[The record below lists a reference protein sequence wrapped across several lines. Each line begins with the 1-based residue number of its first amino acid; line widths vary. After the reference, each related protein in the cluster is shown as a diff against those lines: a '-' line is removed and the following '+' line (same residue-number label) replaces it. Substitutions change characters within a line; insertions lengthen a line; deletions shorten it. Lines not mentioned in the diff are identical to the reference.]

1 MTEDDLTGNSSA
13 LTGDRTAAVLAPPQR
28 RRRRRLFRREKRYN
42 RRIRWLRL
50 LALLVPT
57 CFLALISMVFGMVL
71 AVEPQIGPLVQSLKT
86 HYTEGTNSVLLS
98 APPDQQQIATL
109 TDHEQFFLKPKD
121 VPLTSLIAEAVIS
134 VEDKR
139 FLSEPAVD
147 YRGVARALVAD
158 VFGSGGTQGGST
170 ITEQFVKT
178 ALGQGLPQDR
188 TIVEK
193 VKEAFT
199 AFQLTHLWSKQKIL
213 TEYLNTAPFGVAT
226 GVEAAAQ
233 AWFGN
238 DPSSSLFGCGR
249 DANVDVPSS
258 LCVTNLTA
266 DQAALLAGI
275 IDSPNTYVEQL
286 TTDPIKVAQRRNI
299 VLKDMWEQGYLTET
313 EYEQDTLV
321 SLPSPQYVESPS
333 EANTNPISGYFA
345 SWVASQLAS
354 SSSPFKKIVYGGG
367 LRVYTTL
374 DLELEKDA
382 QKAVEHYLPA
392 FSGPSAAL
400 VAINNDTGQVKAMI
414 GGYDFNTHAFNL
426 ATQAERQPGSSWK
439 AFDLAAAL
447 EAGYSRNTAIL
458 SAPYNFPAPAP
469 YYPFTFHNDEH
480 SYYNTKIPLWLA
492 TAVSDNSVFARL
504 SLDKDYLGNDGPESG
519 PEKIAA
525 IAKQFGISTGI
536 SLNPSMVIGG
546 LTEGVTPLDMA
557 HAYETIADGG
567 RLVTGTLASQSCA
580 GGAQSITQ
588 RAAPIPG
595 SQGCPGAVGIRFVAQ
610 NTPSGTKT
618 WHNQTSAPTVPG
630 YSYTD
635 AKKEI
640 SLLHAPLLSVGT
652 AADAA
657 IPGVDAWGKT
667 GTTSN
672 YTDAWFV
679 GSTPNIKSADG
690 TVPSMTVAVWVGYAT
705 SNKSMAHA
713 YGGKPV
719 YGGTFP
725 ALIWRNYIVSAI
737 QTIEQENVHHVE
749 HVAASSH
756 PKSTT
761 NVTGASGTTATGS
774 SAPTVTVPNTGASET
789 GGTTVAPTGTTAPNT
804 TTPPTTNVGT
814 TSAGGTTPDTNA
826 PPTGTTA
833 PATPPPATTTPA
845 TPAPQTGTGGG
856 VTAPGGGAVGPTG

>member
-13 LTGDRTAAVLAPPQR
+13 PMGDRGAAAPR
-28 RRRRRLFRREKRYN
+28 RRKRRRLFGREKRYN

-71 AVEPQIGPLVQSLKT
+71 AVEPQIGPLVASLKA
-86 HYTEGTNSVLLS
+86 HYTEGANSVLLS
-98 APPDQQQIATL
+98 APPDVQQIATL

-121 VPLTSLIAEAVIS
+121 VPLTSLMAEAVIS

-139 FLSEPAVD
+139 FVSEPAVD

-238 DPSSSLFGCGR
+238 DPSSSLYGCGR
-249 DANVDVPSS
+249 SANVDVPSS

-286 TTDPIKVAQRRNI
+286 TTDPIKVAERRNI

-313 EYEQDTLV
+313 EYEQDTEV
-321 SLPSPQYVESPS
+321 SLPSPEYVESPS

-382 QKAVEHYLPA
+382 QKAVEHYLPP

-400 VAINNDTGQVKAMI
+400 VAINNQTGEVKAMF

-447 EAGYSRNTAIL
+447 EAGYTRNTEIV

-480 SYYNTKIPLWLA
+480 TYYNSKIPLWLA

-525 IAKQFGISTGI
+525 IAKLFGISTGI

-567 RLVTGTLASQSCA
+567 RLVTGSLASKSCA
-580 GGAQSITQ
+580 GGAKSITQ
-588 RAAPIPG
+588 RAAPTPG
-595 SQGCPGAVGIRFVAQ
+595 SQDCPGPSGIRFVAQ
-610 NTPSGTKT
+610 NTSAGTKT
-618 WHNQTSAPTVPG
+618 WHNETSAPQVPG

-635 AKKEI
+635 AKAEI
-640 SLLHAPLLSVGT
+640 SLLRSPLLSVGT
-652 AADAA
+652 AADAN
-657 IPGVDAWGKT
+657 IPGVEAWGKT

-679 GSTPNIKSADG
+679 GSTPKIKSADG

-705 SNKSMAHA
+705 SNKSMAHS

-737 QTIEQENVHHVE
+737 QTIEQENVHHVQ
-749 HVAASSH
+749 HSTATNH

-761 NVTGASGTTATGS
+761 NVTGASGSTATG
-774 SAPTVTVPNTGASET
+774 ATEPTGTTPNSGASDT
-789 GGTTVAPTGTTAPNT
+789 GGTTVAPTTGTTSPDT
-804 TTPPTTNVGT
+804 TTPPPSTNVGT
-814 TSAGGTTPDTNA
+814 TSAGGTTPSTNTPA
-826 PPTGTTA
+826 TGTTE
-833 PATPPPATTTPA
+833 PVIPPPTDTTTTPPP
-845 TPAPQTGTGGG
+845 QTGSGGG

>member
-1 MTEDDLTGNSSA
+1 MTEDDLTGHPSA
-13 LTGDRTAAVLAPPQR
+13 VTADRMAALGERPQR
-28 RRRRRLFRREKRYN
+28 RRPRRGPFRRRKRYN

-71 AVEPQIGPLVQSLKT
+71 AVEPQIGPLVNSLKA
-86 HYTEGTNSVLLS
+86 HYTEGANSVLLS

-109 TDHEQFFLKPKD
+109 TNHEQFFLKPSD
-121 VPLTSLIAEAVIS
+121 IPLDSLIAHAVIA

-139 FLSEPAVD
+139 FMTEPAID

-178 ALGQGLPQDR
+178 ALNQGQPQQR
-188 TIVEK
+188 TLVEK

-199 AFQLTHLWSKQKIL
+199 AFQLTHLWPKQKIL
-213 TEYLNTAPFGVAT
+213 TEYLNTANFGVAT
-226 GVEAAAQ
+226 GIEAAAQ

-238 DPSSSLFGCGR
+238 DPTSNLYGCGR
-249 DANVDVPSS
+249 TANVDVPSS
-258 LCVTNLTA
+258 LCVTYLTA
-266 DQAALLAGI
+266 DEAALLAGI
-275 IDSPNTYVEQL
+275 IDSPNTYLNQL
-286 TTDPIKVAQRRNI
+286 TTDPQLVAERRNI
-299 VLKDMWEQGYLTET
+299 VLKDMWEQGYLTQP
-313 EYEQDTLV
+313 EYDADIQV

-333 EANTNPISGYFA
+333 EENTNPISGYFA
-345 SWVASQLAS
+345 SWVATQLAS
-354 SSSPFKKIVYGGG
+354 SGSQFKKIVYGGG

-382 QKAVEHYLPA
+382 QRAVEHYLPP

-400 VAINNDTGQVKAMI
+400 VAINNETGEVKAMI

-447 EAGYSRNTAIL
+447 EAGYNRNTEIL
-458 SAPYNFPAPAP
+458 SAPYPFNAPAP
-469 YYPFTFHNDEH
+469 YYPFVFHNDEK
-480 SYYNTKIPLWLA
+480 SYYNAKIPLWLA

-504 SLDKDYLGNDGPESG
+504 SLDPHYLGNGGPESG

-536 SLNPSMVIGG
+536 SLNPAMVIGG

-567 RLVTGTLASQSCA
+567 RLVSGTLASQSCA
-580 GGAQSITQ
+580 GGDPSITQ
-588 RAAPIPG
+588 QDAPKPG
-595 SQGCPGAVGIRFVAQ
+595 SLGCPGPVGIRFVAQ
-610 NTPSGTKT
+610 DTSAGTTT
-618 WHNQTSAPTVPG
+618 WHNQKSAATVPG
-630 YSYTD
+630 YSYQD
-635 AKKEI
+635 SLKEI
-640 SLLHAPLLSVGT
+640 ALLRAPLTSVGT

-657 IPGVDAWGKT
+657 IPGVNAWGKT

-679 GSTPNIKSADG
+679 GSTPKLTTADG
-690 TVPSMTVAVWVGYAT
+690 TVPSMTVAVWVGYAN

-719 YGGTFP
+719 YGGTYP
-725 ALIWRNYIVSAI
+725 ALIWHNYMVSAI
-737 QTIEQENVHHVE
+737 QTIEQENVHVNQHR
-749 HVAASSH
+749 AAQSH
-756 PKSTT
+756 PKNATGSSGSTA
-761 NVTGASGTTATGS
+761 TGTGS
-774 SAPTVTVPNTGASET
+774 SAPTGTVNTGASQT
-789 GGTTVAPTGTTAPNT
+789 GGTTITPSTSKT
-804 TTPPTTNVGT
+804 TTPPANANGT
-814 TSAGGTTPDTNA
+814 TSAGGTTQVTN
-826 PPTGTTA
+826 PPATGTTA
-833 PATPPPATTTPA
+833 PANAPTPTTTPVTTTPA
-845 TPAPQTGTGGG
+845 TPPPTSTGGG
-856 VTAPGGGAVGPTG
+856 VTAPGGGTVGPTS